1 MVHWSLDPENPTKSC
16 MSRPPNLCVHLTHK
30 TPPASKDMHIQKAT
44 RCLKDVTLQ
53 KQSVS
58 FCHYNGGTGRCAQA
72 KQLDAGLVAQ
82 RVLAF
87 CCIHLKMQRGALSF
101 GVQT

>member
-1 MVHWSLDPENPTKSC
+1 MHIKRFKSLCSLN
-16 MSRPPNLCVHLTHK
+16 THK
-30 TPPASKDMHIQKAT
+30 TPLAIKDMHIQKAT
-44 RCLKDVTLQ
+44 KCLKDVTLQ

-58 FCHYNGGTGRCAQA
+58 FCHYNGGIGRCAQA

-87 CCIHLKMQRGALSF
+87 CCTHLKMQREALSF
-101 GVQT
+101 GVQM